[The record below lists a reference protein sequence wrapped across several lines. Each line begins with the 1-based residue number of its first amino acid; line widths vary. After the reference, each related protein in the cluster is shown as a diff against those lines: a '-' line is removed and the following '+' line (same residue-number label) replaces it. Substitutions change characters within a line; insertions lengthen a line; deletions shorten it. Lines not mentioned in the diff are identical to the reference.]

1 MNTKI
6 LYSKKK
12 KKKKKHM
19 WEKKMVELTCRN
31 KDIWSAG
38 WKNENDDP
46 LKYNNIK
53 DDKDSL

>member
-1 MNTKI
+1 MKTKI
-6 LYSKKK
+6 LYSKEKK
-12 KKKKKHM
+12 KKTHVGRKNDGTYLQ
-19 WEKKMVELTCRN
+19 EQ
-31 KDIWSAG
+31 DIRSAG

>member
-6 LYSKKK
+6 LYSKE
-12 KKKKKHM
+12 KKKHM

>member
-6 LYSKKK
+6 LYSKE
-12 KKKKKHM
+12 KKKHL
-19 WEKKMVELTCRN
+19 WGKKNDGTYLQEQ
-31 KDIWSAG
+31 DIRSAG

>member
-1 MNTKI
+1 MKTKI
-6 LYSKKK
+6 LYSKEKK
-12 KKKKKHM
+12 KKKTHVGRKNDGTYLQ
-19 WEKKMVELTCRN
+19 EQ
-31 KDIWSAG
+31 DIRSAG